1 MSGDR
6 SELKKSLKEDA
17 LEVWNKL
24 KEAVSRYGKYGMLAL
39 GLTAN
44 MSSILTLRR
53 GMRAPFI

>member
-44 MSSILTLRR
+44 M
-53 GMRAPFI
+53 